1 MAQER
6 VTQEVIRVDSR
17 KPKKATCPTKRMVS
31 EEVLMPRQ
39 TSQQV
44 NNNTNI
50 DPQDDSLWDCA
61 IGNSIDVIREL
72 ADKALADRR
81 AGRTKKIT
89 L

>member
-1 MAQER
+1 MAQET
-6 VTQEVIRVDSR
+6 VGQEVIRVDSS
-17 KPKKATCPTKRMVS
+17 KPKKATRPTNGMVS
-31 EEVLMPRQ
+31 VEVIIPRQ

-50 DPQDDSLWDCA
+50 DPQDDSLWNCA
-61 IGNSIDVIREL
+61 VANSIDVIREL